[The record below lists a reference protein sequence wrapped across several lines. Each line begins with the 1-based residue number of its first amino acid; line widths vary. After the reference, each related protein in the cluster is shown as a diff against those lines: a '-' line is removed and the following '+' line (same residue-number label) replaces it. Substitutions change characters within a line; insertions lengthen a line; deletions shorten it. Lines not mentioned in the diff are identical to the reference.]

1 MHMFDLE
8 ITKYLIKFIC
18 TYLQQKVNNKAV
30 KEMDHR
36 LCAIPR
42 HPGLIILKNG
52 LENVSKFIANDYC
65 NIMKVIIFVIDNLYE
80 NYNESG
86 ILCKSLC
93 DVFYTY
99 LKMYMVLRQETFT
112 DLDLEILEVNYLKKN
127 VKYQCEFFI
136 VNNFYII
143 SR

>member
-1 MHMFDLE
+1 MHMLNFE
-8 ITKYLIKFIC
+8 ITKYLIEFTC

-52 LENVSKFIANDYC
+52 LENVSKFTANDYC
-65 NIMKVIIFVIDNLYE
+65 NIMKVIIFIIDNLYE
-80 NYNESG
+80 NYNEG
-86 ILCKSLC
+86 EIPCKSLC

-99 LKMYMVLRQETFT
+99 LKMYMVL
-112 DLDLEILEVNYLKKN
+112 
-127 VKYQCEFFI
+127 
-136 VNNFYII
+136 
-143 SR
+143 